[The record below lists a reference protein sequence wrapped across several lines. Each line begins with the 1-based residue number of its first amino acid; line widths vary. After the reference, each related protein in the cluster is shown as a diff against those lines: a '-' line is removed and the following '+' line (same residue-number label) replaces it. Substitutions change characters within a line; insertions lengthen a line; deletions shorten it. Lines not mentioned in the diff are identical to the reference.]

1 MPRNV
6 YITGIGL
13 LSPAGCTSSAL
24 HEALCAANS
33 PAWLD
38 AAKSDAKMQS
48 GSVGRPPLDQLRA
61 SLLSTFEPRDYL
73 PEGNLRPLDRPSQ
86 FVTSAAA
93 LALDNAGLDMP
104 TDDVRCMGIVAGTM
118 FSGAATI
125 SEFDI
130 RGRQEGPS
138 RVSAL
143 DFANTVINAAAGQT
157 ALWHRMKGT
166 NSTISAGGASG
177 LQAIAYAAE
186 MICNGREDVIL
197 AGGFESVSSDILA
210 AISRSS
216 LFQQEHGA
224 SPFEVSNSTLGL
236 HVSEGAAFLI
246 LEDQQTAV
254 ARGAESKAR
263 IAGFASRFCS
273 GLNLSR
279 EHVENNDGRNAGVS
293 ASDLARFTNAV
304 SSTMKE
310 AIADA
315 GLVPGDIDLVSLS
328 ARDAGYVDA
337 VEVNAIREV
346 FTGSELADST
356 LSTSLSGIGLLMG
369 DSLGAMGAFQVIDAV
384 ESIMTGTV
392 GARIR
397 LRGDQSASE
406 STTRSESIDAVL
418 ISSVSRDGHCSSLVL
433 VSG

>member
-1 MPRNV
+1 M
-6 YITGIGL
+6 
-13 LSPAGCTSSAL
+13 
-24 HEALCAANS
+24 E
-33 PAWLD
+33 
-38 AAKSDAKMQS
+38 S
-48 GSVGRPPLDQLRA
+48 GSVGMPPLDQLRA
-61 SLLSTFEPRDYL
+61 SLLSTFESRDYL
-73 PEGNLRPLDRPSQ
+73 PKGNLRPLDRPSQ

-104 TDDVRCMGIVAGTM
+104 PDGVRRMGIVAGTM

-166 NSTISAGGASG
+166 NSTISAGGSSG
-177 LQAIAYAAE
+177 LQAIAYGAE
-186 MICNGREDVIL
+186 MIRNGREDAIL

-216 LFQQEHGA
+216 LFQQEHGT
-224 SPFEVSNSTLGL
+224 SPFKSTNDAPGL
-236 HVSEGAAFLI
+236 HVSEGAAFLV

-254 ARGAESKAR
+254 DRGAEVKAR
-263 IAGFASRFCS
+263 VAGFASRFCS
-273 GLNLSR
+273 GLNLN
-279 EHVENNDGRNAGVS
+279 HALVDS
-293 ASDLARFTNAV
+293 ADMERFTNAV
-304 SSTMKE
+304 SSVMNE

-328 ARDAGYVDA
+328 ARNAGYLDT
-337 VEVNAIREV
+337 VEVNAIRTV
-346 FTGSELADST
+346 FEGSAAVDSI

-384 ESIMTGTV
+384 ESLMSGTV

-397 LRGDQSASE
+397 LQCDQTASE
-406 STTRSESIDAVL
+406 STACSERIHSVL
-418 ISSVSRDGHCSSLVL
+418 ISSTSRDGHCSSLVL